1 MRRMTLIC
9 LAFLL
14 ATACQHQRPSLTDA
28 DRAGIADT
36 VKKMVMTL
44 FDAAN
49 HRDASRFVSL
59 YAADPD
65 VHPVGNGA
73 IYPSLEAFR
82 AGADSFYQAIA
93 AFDAKPGSEIRT
105 MVLAPDAAATQ
116 VPLIF
121 TVTTKSGKQV
131 SGQGVYTAL
140 FQKRGG
146 VWKIVRSHESDQHL
160 DQLQQQIF
168 GGH

>member
-9 LAFLL
+9 LAFVL
-14 ATACQHQRPSLTDA
+14 ATACQQRPSLTDV
-28 DRAGIADT
+28 DRAAIADT

-59 YAADPD
+59 YAADSD

-93 AFDAKPGSEIRT
+93 GFDAKPGGEIRT

-121 TVTTKSGKQV
+121 TVTTRSGKQV
-131 SGQGVYTAL
+131 SGARRVHGAVSEARWGVEDCA
-140 FQKRGG
+140 FPR
-146 VWKIVRSHESDQHL
+146 I
-160 DQLQQQIF
+160 
-168 GGH
+168 